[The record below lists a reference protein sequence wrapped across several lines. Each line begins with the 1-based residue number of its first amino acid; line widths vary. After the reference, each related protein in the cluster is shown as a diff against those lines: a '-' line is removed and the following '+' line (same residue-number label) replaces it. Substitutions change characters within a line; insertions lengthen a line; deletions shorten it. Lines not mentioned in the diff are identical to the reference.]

1 MEDLEGKKER
11 TMVMTERMAPRVE
24 IDELSIP
31 EAEIVRPKA
40 GRFWGALR
48 LLMGFTFLWAFLD
61 KMFALGFATGRNPKT
76 GGIDFFGPDAWIRG
90 GSPTDGFLGFGLHT
104 KEPFFSFYH
113 GMVGSTFVE
122 WAFMLSL
129 LGIGIALM
137 FGIVTRIAAIGG
149 AVLLVMM
156 YFAGSI
162 FPANNPLIDEHI
174 IEAVVLLGIAYVGAG
189 RYLGLGN
196 KWRKTKLVK
205 KYPILE

>member
-1 MEDLEGKKER
+1 
-11 TMVMTERMAPRVE
+11 MVMTERVPPRAE

-31 EAEIVRPKA
+31 EAEIVHPKA

-61 KMFALGFATGRNPKT
+61 KMFALGFATGRNPET
-76 GGIDFFGPDAWIRG
+76 GGINFFGPDAWISG

-104 KEPFFSFYH
+104 KEPFLSIYQ

-149 AVLLVMM
+149 AVLMVMM
-156 YFAGSI
+156 YFAGS
-162 FPANNPLIDEHI
+162 FLPENNPLIDDHI
-174 IEAVVLLGIAYVGAG
+174 VYAVVLVGIAYVGAG
-189 RYLGLGN
+189 RFLGLGN
-196 KWRKTKLVK
+196 EWRKSRLVE

>member
-1 MEDLEGKKER
+1 MGVEKKEGKR
-11 TMVMTERMAPRVE
+11 MVITEKAPPRVE

-40 GRFWGALR
+40 GKFWGALR

-61 KMFALGFATGRNPKT
+61 KTFALGFGTGRHPVT
-76 GGIDFFGPDAWIRG
+76 GGINFFGSAAWISG

-104 KEPFFSFYH
+104 KEPFLSIYQ
-113 GMVGSTFVE
+113 GMVGSAFVE

-137 FGIVTRIAAIGG
+137 FGVVTRIAAIGG
-149 AVLLVMM
+149 AVLMVLM
-156 YFAGSI
+156 YFAGS
-162 FPANNPLIDEHI
+162 FLPENNPLIDDHI
-174 IEAVVLLGIAYVGAG
+174 IYAVLLVGIAYVGAG
-189 RYLGLGN
+189 RFLGLGN
-196 KWRKTKLVK
+196 KWRKTELVG

>member
-1 MEDLEGKKER
+1 
-11 TMVMTERMAPRVE
+11 MVMTERVPPRVE

-31 EAEIVRPKA
+31 EAEIVHPKA

-61 KMFALGFATGRNPKT
+61 KMFALGFATGRNPET
-76 GGIDFFGPDAWIRG
+76 GGINFFGPDAWISG

-104 KEPFFSFYH
+104 KEPFLSIYQ

-149 AVLLVMM
+149 AVLMVMM
-156 YFAGSI
+156 YFAGS
-162 FPANNPLIDEHI
+162 FLPENNPLIDDHI
-174 IEAVVLLGIAYVGAG
+174 VYAVILVGIAYVGAG
-189 RYLGLGN
+189 RFLGLGN
-196 KWRKTKLVK
+196 EWRKSRLVEK
-205 KYPILE
+205 FPILE